1 MFSLLKKIGFL
12 FHEDSQYTGVLKYCA
27 VYLKIDYTLRCL
39 EYICSVSSVRKSAID
54 KLLVRVQ
61 FILRIDHGTFKRY
74 EYFQEDVF
82 DVLHI
87 TFNVL
92 PAKPS

>member
-1 MFSLLKKIGFL
+1 MYI
-12 FHEDSQYTGVLKYCA
+12 KYWTVC
-27 VYLKIDYTLRCL
+27 LKIDYTLRCL

-54 KLLVRVQ
+54 KILVRVQ
-61 FILRIDHGTFKRY
+61 FILRIDHGTYKRY
-74 EYFQEDVF
+74 EYFQKDVF

-87 TFNVL
+87 HTYNVL